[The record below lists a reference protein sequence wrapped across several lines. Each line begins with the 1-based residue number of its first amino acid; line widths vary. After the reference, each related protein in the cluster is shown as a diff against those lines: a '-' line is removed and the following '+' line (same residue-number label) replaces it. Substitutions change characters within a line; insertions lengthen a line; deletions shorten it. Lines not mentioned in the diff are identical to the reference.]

1 MSQVTEVA
9 HSHRESLGNRFTQIK
24 QFYRDVKLEMKK
36 VSWPTRQEVYSTTF
50 VVLIA
55 VFFFGYFLY
64 GVDVLISLGFDALTK
79 LFR

>member
-9 HSHRESLGNRFTQIK
+9 SSHPGPWNKLGQIK

-55 VFFFGYFLY
+55 VFFFGIFLW
-64 GVDVLISLGFDALTK
+64 GADLLIGMAFEAVAN
-79 LFR
+79 LFK